1 MIKIKYSR
9 ESVCMGDD
17 VNAGEYII
25 TLNNKATLN
34 DLIEILMNKDSER
47 IYLIDELD
55 SVLHECD
62 IIVLT
67 LPLTDETKGMF
78 NKDKFD
84 KMKDRTVLINIARGG
99 IIDEQAMIDALKSG
113 KLMGAG
119 LDVFETEPLGEDSPL
134 WSISNVLISPHN
146 SFVSDKT
153 ADRLFEVILTN
164 LKAFAEEV

>member
-1 MIKIKYSR
+1 M
-9 ESVCMGDD
+9 
-17 VNAGEYII
+17 
-25 TLNNKATLN
+25 NNKGFT
-34 DLIEILMNKDSER
+34 LIELLAVLAVMITILLIAIPSISSSIER
-47 IYLIDELD
+47 
-55 SVLHECD
+55 
-62 IIVLT
+62 
-67 LPLTDETKGMF
+67 